1 MRSATLLLIATVVPC
16 SVNAQAW
23 TRDAG
28 SAYVQFSHLYLRASS
43 FYGPDG
49 NTFGLL
55 RGDYVQHVVGFYGE
69 VGLVDRWLMM
79 TLEGELFRRN
89 ILKNQGATA
98 GFGDLRAGLWTGL
111 VEKPFRLS
119 AGVLVGLPTGDPTPT
134 AGQGA
139 TPEEQAVARSL
150 PTGDGEVDVHLR
162 VAVGHS
168 FGGGKWPLQHYV
180 LGELGYAIRNDGLT
194 DQIIYRTEFGTRV
207 DRAGWD
213 RLLLILRLSG
223 TQLLGDPSLAGQ
235 TFSGLGEFAV
245 LSPGAELAVRVWD
258 RMHLSAGAAGAL
270 VAKNLPASPQFKFGI
285 SWEY

>member
-1 MRSATLLLIATVVPC
+1 MRVTTLLLAAVLLPS
-16 SVNAQAW
+16 SVHAQAW

-28 SAYVQFSHLYLRASS
+28 SAYVQFSHLYIRASS
-43 FYGPDG
+43 FYAPDG
-49 NTFGLL
+49 NTFALL

-98 GFGDLRAGLWTGL
+98 GFGDLRAGFWTGL

-119 AGVLVGLPTGDPTPT
+119 MGVLVGFPTGDATPT
-134 AGQGA
+134 AGPGA
-139 TPEEQAVARSL
+139 TPEEEAIARSL
-150 PTGDGEVDVHLR
+150 PTGDGEFDVHVR
-162 VAVGHS
+162 IAIGHS
-168 FGGGKWPLQHYV
+168 FGGGRWPLQHYA
-180 LGELGYAIRNDGLT
+180 LGEFGYAVRNQGLT
-194 DQIIYRTEFGTRV
+194 DQLIYRAEFGTRI

-223 TQLLGDPSLAGQ
+223 TQLLGDPSFAGQ
-235 TFSGLGEFAV
+235 SFSGLGEFAV
-245 LSPGAELAVRVWD
+245 LSPGGELAIRVWD
-258 RMHLSAGAAGAL
+258 QLHLSAGAAGAL